1 MSDAETIRMLV
12 FYRKANCMRTTG
24 KKLKFTASR
33 MGEFIGWK
41 PWQRV
46 LMELLAEKY
55 EEYASISIDYPY
67 DYGLRRRPA
76 MPVKLFRQLRKHV
89 LYE

>member
-55 EEYASISIDYPY
+55 EEYAIGVRWTLSLIAFCASSISSK
-67 DYGLRRRPA
+67 
-76 MPVKLFRQLRKHV
+76 VTK
-89 LYE
+89 